1 MLNRGMLMPRFRICL
16 IGSICNR
23 AKMTEQNQSDES
35 EYRTIDPEL
44 SDLPITLG
52 NLPRFMVLL
61 PIKAYQKTLSKAL
74 PPNTCRFYPTC
85 SQYAIDALRLHG
97 PFTGIM
103 ISTGRILRC
112 RPGGTHGYD
121 PVPRFIFRRYRGGGS
136 PLRRAPECN
145 RLKDHD

>member
-1 MLNRGMLMPRFRICL
+1 
-16 IGSICNR
+16 
-23 AKMTEQNQSDES
+23 MTEQNQSDES

-85 SQYAIDALRLHG
+85 SHYAYQAVYKYGALKGGWMGVKRIVRCN
-97 PFTGIM
+97 PFNQ
-103 ISTGRILRC
+103 
-112 RPGGTHGYD
+112 GGFD
-121 PVPRFIFRRYRGGGS
+121 PIP
-136 PLRRAPECN
+136 
-145 RLKDHD
+145 

>member
-1 MLNRGMLMPRFRICL
+1 MLK
-16 IGSICNR
+16 SA
-23 AKMTEQNQSDES
+23 AK
-35 EYRTIDPEL
+35 IL
-44 SDLPITLG
+44 SFLL
-52 NLPRFMVLL
+52 LL
-61 PIKAYQKTLSKAL
+61 PVWFYRWFISPWTPAS
-74 PPNTCRFYPTC
+74 CRHVPTC